1 MKSLLVFAL
10 IFASAL
16 VQSDDALQTTLT
28 AADDARVAAM
38 LSPDRAVLETILSD
52 ELRYAHSNGA
62 IDTKASL
69 LDTLVSG
76 KTKYLGYKH
85 LERKFS
91 FPAAG
96 IALMNGRAEFQVE
109 MEKGEIRAI
118 LGYLAVWCLEDGE
131 WKFLA
136 WQSCRLPDE
145 PAKP

>member
-28 AADDARVAAM
+28 AAD
-38 LSPDRAVLETILSD
+38 EI
-52 ELRYAHSNGA
+52 RYAHSNGA

-118 LGYLAVWCLEDGE
+118 LGYLAVWRLEDGE

>member
-10 IFASAL
+10 ILASAL
-16 VQSDDALQTTLT
+16 AHSDDALQTTLT

-38 LSPDRAVLETILSD
+38 LSSDRTVLEKVLSE

-69 LDTLVSG
+69 LDSLVSG

-85 LERKFS
+85 LDRKFS
-91 FPAAG
+91 FPATG
-96 IALMNGRAEFQVE
+96 VALMNGRAEFQVE
-109 MEKGEIRAI
+109 MEKGKIRAV
-118 LGYLAVWCLEDGE
+118 LGYLAVWRQEGGE